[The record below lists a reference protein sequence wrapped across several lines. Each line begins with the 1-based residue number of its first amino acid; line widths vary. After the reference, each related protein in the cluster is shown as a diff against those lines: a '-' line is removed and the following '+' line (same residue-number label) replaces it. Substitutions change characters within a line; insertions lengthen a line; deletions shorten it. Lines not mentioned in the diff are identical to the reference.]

1 MKRKYAINV
10 AFGQSVIYL
19 IIGVFLGL
27 IPWSEHR
34 YIGMAVLLLLVIA
47 AHYIAKYLLE
57 EKEDAIQYNNSEER

>member
-1 MKRKYAINV
+1 MKRKYTINV

-34 YIGMAVLLLLVIA
+34 YIIMAVLLILVIA